1 MVIRERSSSTVGEIY
16 LKHAHISL
24 TKFRADFVLRG
35 SGNNKKIKIKRCNEN
50 ERERKRRVPGNLSN
64 WRADVYT
71 RARLMAGAGPA
82 AARRRGYI
90 LPKMGTIVT
99 IPDELLYTHVI
110 HNGHPISLFLF
121 FRLPTRLMRARAR
134 GRGLLGSRK
143 QNNAGAYEP
152 RNTFSPVC

>member
-121 FRLPTRLMRARAR
+121 FRLPTRLMRAGAGPRVAGLTQTKQR
-134 GRGLLGSRK
+134 RGL
-143 QNNAGAYEP
+143 
-152 RNTFSPVC
+152 